1 MEEIVVND
9 KRLKLPAY
17 FPDATRAVAKSL
29 DTQDLLNVGI
39 EGCVINTLHLAEK
52 PGRSLIKEAGGVH
65 KLMNWPR
72 ILASDSGGFQIYS
85 LIQNDASYGKMHRDG
100 FIYYTGGVKK
110 KKKNIFTPE
119 KSIQTQF
126 ALGADIMV
134 CLDYFTP
141 EKANEAM
148 IKLSVEKTT
157 EWARRCKQ
165 EFQRVISDRLSVI
178 SGPGFENRPA
188 LLAVVQGGGSK
199 KYREQSAKELIDIG
213 FDGYAFGGHWLD
225 EEGKFDFDILSYT
238 ASLMPKEAI
247 KFGLGIGSPK
257 AIIEGFKAG
266 YRIFDCVLPTRDG
279 RHGRLYNFTEDPNQ
293 MDILNIEKPAEF
305 LTIDRE
311 KYARDY
317 SPVSEF
323 CDCLTCKN
331 YSRAYLHHL
340 FNIEDS
346 TAGRLASIHNLRTYT
361 KLIELLR
368 KVSEVSQ
375 VSRLSQINEDFI
387 P

>member
-1 MEEIVVND
+1 MNKITING
-9 KRLKLPAY
+9 KQLKLPVY

-29 DTQDLLNVGI
+29 DTQDLLNVGV

-52 PGRSLIKEAGGVH
+52 PGRGLIKEAGGVH
-65 KLMNWPR
+65 KLMNWPGV
-72 ILASDSGGFQIYS
+72 LASDSGGFQIYS

-100 FIYYTGGVKK
+100 FIFYTGGVKK

-126 ALGADIMV
+126 DLGADIMV

-141 EKANEAM
+141 EKADEAM

-165 EFQRVISDRLSVI
+165 EFARVIGDSSRFAQDKRLSVI
-178 SGPGFENRPA
+178 SNTPSHKASEVRSRPA
-188 LLAVVQGGGSK
+188 LLAVIQGGGSK
-199 KYREQSAKELIDIG
+199 KYREQSAKELIKIG
-213 FDGYAFGGHWLD
+213 FDGYAFGGHWLN

-238 ASLMPKEAI
+238 ASLMPKDSI
-247 KFGLGIGSPK
+247 KFGLGIGNPK

-279 RHGRLYNFTEDPNQ
+279 RHGRLYNFTEDPDK
-293 MDILNIEKPAEF
+293 MDILNIEKPTEF
-305 LTIDRE
+305 LAIDRE
-311 KYARDY
+311 KYFRDF
-317 SPVSEF
+317 SPVSEY

-331 YSRAYLHHL
+331 YTRAYLHHL

-368 KVSEVSQ
+368 EVSEG
-375 VSRLSQINEDFI
+375 
-387 P
+387 

>member
-1 MEEIVVND
+1 MEEITING
-9 KRLKLPAY
+9 KILKLPVY

-29 DTQDLLNVGI
+29 DTQDLLNVGV

-52 PGRSLIKEAGGVH
+52 PGRSLIQEAGGVH
-65 KLMNWPR
+65 KMMNWPG

-85 LIQNDASYGKMHRDG
+85 LIQNDPAYGKMHRDG

-126 ALGADIMV
+126 DLGADIMV

-141 EKANEAM
+141 EKADDAM
-148 IKLSVEKTT
+148 IRLSVEKTT

-165 EFQRVISDRLSVI
+165 EFARHINNLPAGKAGQQLTIN
-178 SGPGFENRPA
+178 NRPV
-188 LLAVVQGGGSK
+188 LLAVIQGGSSK
-199 KYREQSAKELIDIG
+199 TYREKSATELINIG

-225 EEGKFDFDILSYT
+225 EEGKFDFDILSFT
-238 ASLMPKEAI
+238 ASLMPKAAI

-279 RHGRLYNFTEDPNQ
+279 RHGRLYNFTGDPDT
-293 MDILNIEKPAEF
+293 MDILSIEKPTDFIAIE
-305 LTIDRE
+305 RE
-311 KYARDY
+311 KYARDFA
-317 SPVSEF
+317 PISEY

-361 KLIELLR
+361 KLMELLR
-368 KVSEVSQ
+368 KVPEVSQ
-375 VSRLSQINEDFI
+375 V